1 MKKLRWAVA
10 ACVAVTLFAPMSA
23 TADKGSKVEKQ
34 TVRVSYNDLDIHSI
48 DGAKQLYARLKRAS
62 TTACGVDSYVVLG
75 SIERVMESKQCYRE
89 TLDRFVERIDS
100 DALERLHNS

>member
-1 MKKLRWAVA
+1 MNKLRWAVA
-10 ACVAVTLFAPMSA
+10 ACVAVSLFAPIGASA
-23 TADKGSKVEKQ
+23 DAGSKVEKQ
-34 TVRVSYNDLDIHSI
+34 TVRISYNDLDIHSP

-62 TTACGVDSYVVLG
+62 NTACGVDSYVVLG
-75 SIERVMESKQCYRE
+75 SIERVMESKQCSRE

>member
-10 ACVAVTLFAPMSA
+10 ACLAVTLCAPVSA
-23 TADKGSKVEKQ
+23 LADKDGNATEQ
-34 TVRVSYNDLDIHSI
+34 TVRVAYHDLDIQSP